1 MIVVFAALALDF
13 ITGVIASMKNG
24 KGFKSRRAW
33 RSVYKLAFIL
43 AIIALMFAID
53 KEIPVIKLHIVFAW
67 IIVGFEVWS
76 ILENMAKIIDHPIF
90 RILKR
95 FMEDKIKDNTGVDIN
110 QTENEQIN

>member
-1 MIVVFAALALDF
+1 
-13 ITGVIASMKNG
+13 
-24 KGFKSRRAW
+24 
-33 RSVYKLAFIL
+33 
-43 AIIALMFAID
+43 MFAID

-110 QTENEQIN
+110 QTENEQTN